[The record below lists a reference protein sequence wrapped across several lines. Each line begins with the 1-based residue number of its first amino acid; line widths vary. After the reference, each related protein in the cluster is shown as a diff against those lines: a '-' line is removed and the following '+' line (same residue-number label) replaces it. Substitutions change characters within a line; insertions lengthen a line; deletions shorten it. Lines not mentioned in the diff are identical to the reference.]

1 MNKSESNKKVTV
13 GLTNGLHLRP
23 QSMIVQAAQGFESD
37 VTLSIEGHKVDAKSM
52 LDLMTLAATF
62 GTELLLEA
70 TGSDAE
76 SAVEAIGGLFDSNF
90 EGMDS

>member
-1 MNKSESNKKVTV
+1 MNKSVSNKKVTV

-23 QSMIVQAAQGFESD
+23 QSMIVQIAQGFESD
-37 VTLSIEGHKVDAKSM
+37 VTLSIKSHKVDAKSM

-70 TGSDAE
+70 AGPDAK
-76 SAVEAIGGLFDSNF
+76 SAVESIGELFESNF
-90 EGMDS
+90 KDMGS

>member
-1 MNKSESNKKVTV
+1 MNKSVSQKKVTV

-23 QSMIVQAAQGFESD
+23 QSMIVQIAQGFESD
-37 VTLSIEGHKVDAKSM
+37 VTLSVESHKVDAKSM

-70 TGSDAE
+70 AGSDSE
-76 SAVEAIGGLFDSNF
+76 VAVKSIGELFESNF
-90 EGMDS
+90 EDMGS